1 MKKII
6 IEISDA
12 QHQKLIN
19 EITRCRQINFQEETF
34 SGMELILGSTFD
46 GALTDLSLKMHSK
59 MDLGDVDWCIE

>member
-19 EITRCRQINFQEETF
+19 EITRCRQINFQEETL
-34 SGMELILGSTFD
+34 SGIELILSSTFD
-46 GALTDLSLKMHSK
+46 GAFTDLSIKMHSK
-59 MDLGDVDWCIE
+59 MDLGEVNWNIE